1 MRYER
6 GWVARMTAPAL
17 RHLIHRIR
25 LAGYRRATPQAVMT
39 GDPFRQIWVDPEAI
53 TTSLPDGA
61 LTSGTTR
68 APLRRGRFC
77 RWRAIGLIE
86 GGDWPLSAARY
97 TPRQMLLYQA
107 LHQRYHGLC
116 DWPETE
122 FFASVR
128 DRVAQGL
135 RPWNG
140 CRRLEDIHKRCR
152 RADRLI
158 ASLKAEGFRESSD
171 PVAICIGPE
180 GQLIKSGSGQ
190 HRIMLGL
197 IMGVQIP
204 VLPIVRHRLWEDIRI
219 GSSPARAELRA
230 HPDLTGL

>member
-1 MRYER
+1 MR
-6 GWVARMTAPAL
+6 APVVGQ
-17 RHLIHRIR
+17 LIQKAR
-25 LAGYRRATPQAVMT
+25 LAWHRQVDPQAVVA
-39 GDPFRQIWVDPEAI
+39 GDPFRQIWIDPEVI
-53 TTSLPDGA
+53 TTSLRDGA
-61 LTSGTTR
+61 LTPSTYR

-77 RWRAIGLIE
+77 RRRAIGLVE
-86 GGDWPLSAARY
+86 GGDWHLRAVPSA
-97 TPRQMLLYQA
+97 PRKTLLYQA

-116 DWPETE
+116 DWSETE

-128 DRVAQGL
+128 DRVDQGL

-140 CRRLEDIHKRCR
+140 CRRLADIHQRCR

-158 ASLKAEGFRESSD
+158 ANLKMVGFRENND
-171 PVAICIGPE
+171 PVAICIGPAGE
-180 GQLIKSGSGQ
+180 AIKSGSGQ

-204 VLPIVRHRLWEDIRI
+204 VLPIVRHRLWEDIRT
-219 GSSPARAELRA
+219 GRTPAPAELRT